1 MLGSKQ
7 ISNVCLSPLSKF
19 DNLEELNLDLRFFKL
34 DSLTNEIK
42 EEAKDGS

>member
-7 ISNVCLSPLSKF
+7 ISNVCLSPLTKF

-34 DSLTNEIK
+34 DFLSNEAK
-42 EEAKDGS
+42 EETKDGS